1 MTSVILNLFKSKA
14 AKTGSTSLVAVA
26 IILSLAAIQGCQ
38 SALPAV
44 IGPSVGYY
52 CTLPEKA
59 RELVRLGIDSRTL
72 PNKVRIECYG
82 ETQE

>member
-1 MTSVILNLFKSKA
+1 ML
-14 AKTGSTSLVAVA
+14 KTNIMKTAPVSLVAVLG
-26 IILSLAAIQGCQ
+26 IVLTVMQGCQ
-38 SALPAV
+38 SVVPTV
-44 IGPSVGYY
+44 VGPSVKYY
-52 CTLPEKA
+52 CTLPAEA

>member
-1 MTSVILNLFKSKA
+1 MTDGGCDVTKL
-14 AKTGSTSLVAVA
+14 KTGS
-26 IILSLAAIQGCQ
+26 LSLLAAAAIVMSIIQGCQ
-38 SALPAV
+38 SVIPSV

-52 CTLPEKA
+52 CTLPIEA
-59 RELVRLGIDSRTL
+59 RELMRLGIDSRTL

>member
-1 MTSVILNLFKSKA
+1 ML
-14 AKTGSTSLVAVA
+14 KTNIMKTAPVSLVAVLG
-26 IILSLAAIQGCQ
+26 IVLTVMQGCQ
-38 SALPAV
+38 SVVPAV
-44 IGPSVGYY
+44 VGPSVGYY
-52 CTLPEKA
+52 CTLPIEA